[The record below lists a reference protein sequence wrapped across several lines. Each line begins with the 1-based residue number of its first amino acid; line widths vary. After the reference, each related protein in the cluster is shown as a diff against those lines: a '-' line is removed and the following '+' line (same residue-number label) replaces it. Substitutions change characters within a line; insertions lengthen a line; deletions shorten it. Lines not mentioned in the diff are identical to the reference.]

1 MQRRASCIVTTSP
14 TFSLQGVKVLCE
26 TERIF
31 APYRIAS
38 YFVPL
43 HHPVLQ
49 GIACAGYF
57 NELSSGFRTEPEPNG
72 SHACWYD
79 SHPFQVSSLTLAMP
93 NSFSS
98 RTFIETPAATRPPF
112 ACCDLFIPSSGY
124 HQHLRK
130 SVDRY
135 RRCLCLAVRRTR
147 SQRRPA
153 PLSA

>member
-72 SHACWYD
+72 SHACCN
-79 SHPFQVSSLTLAMP
+79 PTAIRLLR
-93 NSFSS
+93 SFYSFLWIPPTPSKIS
-98 RTFIETPAATRPPF
+98 RPIPP
-112 ACCDLFIPSSGY
+112 LPLPSSAP
-124 HQHLRK
+124 HPK
-130 SVDRY
+130 SATPRTSQ
-135 RRCLCLAVRRTR
+135 RLALELPGTPNRRTIPDPGYSPSTSR
-147 SQRRPA
+147 SDC
-153 PLSA
+153 